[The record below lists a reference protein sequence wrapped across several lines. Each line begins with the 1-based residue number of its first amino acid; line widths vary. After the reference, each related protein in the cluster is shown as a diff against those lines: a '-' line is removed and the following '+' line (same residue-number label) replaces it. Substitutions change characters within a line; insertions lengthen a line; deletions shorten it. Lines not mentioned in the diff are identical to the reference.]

1 MINVDAIKELIDQA
15 PEIKTL
21 FTTESYPVASMYDYN
36 TGTHKT
42 SSIDL
47 QTIYK
52 NPVFLQWKDRVC
64 FELAKIE
71 GDTYIDE
78 IIALSSHF
86 TGWDDKTRFD
96 KLESKLYV
104 LKDHL
109 DEYKEDCSTAQ
120 IEDDSRIPE
129 KEICDKM
136 LRALSKLQRNHHYNA
151 DSSEDT
157 MNDYIRDILGESY
170 FMKDQTRQGDSE
182 NGDEA
187 GEVDIQ
193 LCYDGLP
200 VVMIEGIK
208 VSSLERERLDSH
220 MNKVLTKYDPNGC
233 PYTFLIVYTTAK
245 NFDLGYKN
253 ICNGVQREHNKK
265 LNNGLPILHK
275 VPPKRDYGRYFCIMA
290 EKGGTSHGGLTEKL
304 SLFFHAK
311 KQEVNAY
318 GR

>member
-1 MINVDAIKELIDQA
+1 MTYRECYEKGCLA
-15 PEIKTL
+15 
-21 FTTESYPVASMYDYN
+21 
-36 TGTHKT
+36 
-42 SSIDL
+42 L
-47 QTIYK
+47 QTAGIEEATLDARLLLEAVCGTNRNDLLVHGEQSVTPEAEEKYLGWIGQRAEHI
-52 NPVFLQWKDRVC
+52 PLQQLTGEQDFMGLTFAVNEHVLIPRQ
-64 FELAKIE
+64 
-71 GDTYIDE
+71 DTE
-78 IIALSSHF
+78 ILV
-86 TGWDDKTRFD
+86 
-96 KLESKLYV
+96 EEV

-253 ICNGVQREHNKK
+253 IFNHFDKYSYPFPRECSLLDVETGYGELKHAQIILNRNGQKIRVH
-265 LNNGLPILHK
+265 IWAAHI
-275 VPPKRDYGRYFCIMA
+275 V
-290 EKGGTSHGGLTEKL
+290 
-304 SLFFHAK
+304 
-311 KQEVNAY
+311 
-318 GR
+318 

>member
-1 MINVDAIKELIDQA
+1 MVNIDEINTLIDQI
-15 PEIKTL
+15 PEIKSL
-21 FTTESYPVASMYDYN
+21 FGKTNLTMFSSYNRSTRTREHSGVE
-36 TGTHKT
+36 
-42 SSIDL
+42 L

-52 NPVFLQWKDRVC
+52 NPDFLRWKERLC
-64 FELAKIE
+64 FELGQIE
-71 GDTYIDE
+71 GDAYIDG

-104 LKDHL
+104 LKEHL
-109 DEYKEDCSTAQ
+109 EEYREDFNATE
-120 IEDDSRIPE
+120 IEDDSRVPE

-136 LRALSKLQRNHHYNA
+136 LRALSKLQRNHHYGV

-157 MNDYIRDILGESY
+157 MNDYIRDILDESY
-170 FMKDQTRQGDSE
+170 FMKDQTRQGESE

-233 PYTFLIVYTTAK
+233 PYAFLIVYTTAK
-245 NFDLGYKN
+245 NFDLGYEN
-253 ICNGVQREHNKK
+253 IFNHFDKYSYPFPRESSLLDVDTGYGELKHAQIILNRNGQKIRVH
-265 LNNGLPILHK
+265 IWTAHI
-275 VPPKRDYGRYFCIMA
+275 V
-290 EKGGTSHGGLTEKL
+290 
-304 SLFFHAK
+304 
-311 KQEVNAY
+311 
-318 GR
+318 

>member
-47 QTIYK
+47 QTIYT

-71 GDTYIDE
+71 GDAYIDE

-193 LCYDGLP
+193 LGYDGLP

-253 ICNGVQREHNKK
+253 IFNHFDKYSYPFPRECSLLDVETGYGELKHAQIILNRNGQKIRVH
-265 LNNGLPILHK
+265 IWAAHI
-275 VPPKRDYGRYFCIMA
+275 V
-290 EKGGTSHGGLTEKL
+290 
-304 SLFFHAK
+304 
-311 KQEVNAY
+311 
-318 GR
+318 